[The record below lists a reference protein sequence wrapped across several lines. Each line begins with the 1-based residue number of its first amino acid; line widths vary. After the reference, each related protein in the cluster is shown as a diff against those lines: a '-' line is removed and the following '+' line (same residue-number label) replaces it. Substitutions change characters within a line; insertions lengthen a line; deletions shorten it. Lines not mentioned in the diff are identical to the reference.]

1 MVILLYIFI
10 VLTYVMIRQAPRNLS
25 HTHDKGSYRIK
36 GWLGWFR
43 KNTTGNNSLQKNGA
57 LEIYQDSYYTV
68 ADNTIASSTGG
79 SWAIYLDT
87 DLNDGSGF
95 TGKSGATGHAT
106 ETRPSSVAVVYW
118 RRFQ

>member
-1 MVILLYIFI
+1 MD
-10 VLTYVMIRQAPRNLS
+10 VMIGQAPRNLS